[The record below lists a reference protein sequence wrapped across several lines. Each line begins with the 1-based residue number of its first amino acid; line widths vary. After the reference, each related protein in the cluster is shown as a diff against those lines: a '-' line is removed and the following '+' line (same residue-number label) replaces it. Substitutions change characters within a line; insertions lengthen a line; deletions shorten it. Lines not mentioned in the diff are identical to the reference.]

1 MIRTISALSIVA
13 ILGACTPAAPAG
25 NASPRPQSSAERDSV
40 ALSAIVDSAGLHQAL
55 LTAPPVPAELRR
67 KPLFTVDY
75 DSAGALEEVRP
86 ISERMAPTEW
96 ARAMTVILRAHVRPS
111 YHQGRAGSSHVLW
124 LVSGSEP
131 RITLLNDLVERRPAL
146 ANTTAVTRE
155 LSDVSKRLVGMN
167 PIFSGRRYT
176 AQVSV
181 RVTETGEPLIPVIR
195 RSSQDV
201 RVDREILL
209 VARHMRFVPATVEGY
224 PVRVL
229 VSVPITIQF
238 PVATPPDDRRR
249 F

>member
-1 MIRTISALSIVA
+1 MIRTISALSIA
-13 ILGACTPAAPAG
+13 ALLSACAPGAPAG
-25 NASPRPQSSAERDSV
+25 NASPRLQTPAESDRV

-55 LTAPPVPAELRR
+55 LTAPPVPAEVRR
-67 KPLFTVDY
+67 KPLFMVDY

-86 ISERMAPTEW
+86 VSERMAPAEW
-96 ARAMTVILRAHVRPS
+96 ARAMTAILRAHIRPS
-111 YHQGRAGSSHVLW
+111 FRQGSAGSSHVVW

-131 RITLLNDLVERRPAL
+131 RITLVNELVERRPAL

-155 LSDVSKRLVGMN
+155 LSDVSKRLLEMN
-167 PIFSGRRYT
+167 SIFSGRRYT
-176 AQVSV
+176 AQVSM
-181 RVTETGEPLIPVIR
+181 RVTETGEPLVPVIR

-229 VSVPITIQF
+229 VSLPITIQF
-238 PVATPPDDRRR
+238 PAATPPTDRQR